1 MVTKNYSYEFMNY
14 GNYVGLNGNE
24 ETLPLEKVLVRLE
37 EVEEERAEVD
47 RALREVLAQFGLK
60 DAGSE
65 QNGNER

>member
-1 MVTKNYSYEFMNY
+1 MNY
-14 GNYVGLNGNE
+14 GNYVSLNSNE

-37 EVEEERAEVD
+37 EAKEEHAEAD
-47 RALREVLAQFGLK
+47 RTLREVLAQFGLK